1 MTDIDVLNDTIRK
14 YVEEKNLRN
23 NELFFPDR
31 NGNAN
36 SARFHSVLKAA
47 LFKTTGVHLGIR
59 NLRRMYI
66 TYINAGPPMSAADK
80 KSLGFMMGH
89 SVSMSDTYRQLD
101 QLQEAYA
108 TREENAEAAN
118 EAYDT
123 VMADGQRLVDVLQRI
138 GDIIHEALT
147 T

>member
-1 MTDIDVLNDTIRK
+1 
-14 YVEEKNLRN
+14 
-23 NELFFPDR
+23 
-31 NGNAN
+31 
-36 SARFHSVLKAA
+36 
-47 LFKTTGVHLGIR
+47 
-59 NLRRMYI
+59 
-66 TYINAGPPMSAADK
+66 
-80 KSLGFMMGH
+80 MMGH